1 MKWGSKSL
9 RIIMPLILVTLLI
22 LFFTFNT
29 FTPSSSKQVIQER
42 DPKFLDS
49 QAKSL
54 TSQTERTPQLILTDD
69 LASSEFMPEKTS
81 ATNGQL
87 MEMKRPNW
95 KLEEPFI
102 THVEGLEIEAAKGD
116 NIARYVLALNLRYCY
131 YSPLDA
137 ESLEVKLEEVQGYS
151 DGDTS
156 ADRIKEQYEY
166 CAGVEQDQR
175 SQFYTYLESAA
186 LDGFVAAQEEVG
198 SITSK
203 FFMQSQGYEKLE
215 RDAYIHKRDSFI
227 QQQYELLEQAAKNGS
242 VKALI
247 SLSNIHHSQA
257 MGGNSQIKSFAIN
270 QLILELTKS
279 NQLYNRYS
287 WFKEKQYKQ
296 LSPEQVETA
305 INMSEEWLEIINSN
319 GTLYLS
325 E

>member
-1 MKWGSKSL
+1 ML
-9 RIIMPLILVTLLI
+9 
-22 LFFTFNT
+22 
-29 FTPSSSKQVIQER
+29 
-42 DPKFLDS
+42 
-49 QAKSL
+49 
-54 TSQTERTPQLILTDD
+54 
-69 LASSEFMPEKTS
+69 EKTD

-87 MEMKRPNW
+87 VEMKRPNW
-95 KLEEPFI
+95 KLEAPFI
-102 THVEGLEIEAAKGD
+102 THIEGLEIDAAKGD
-116 NIARYVLALNLRYCY
+116 NIARYILALNFRYCY

-156 ADRIKEQYEY
+156 LDRITERYEY
-166 CAGVEQDQR
+166 CAGLKQEQR

-186 LDGFVAAQEEVG
+186 LDGFVAAQEEIG

-215 RDAYIHKRDSFI
+215 RDAYIQKRDRFI

-296 LSPEQVETA
+296 LSPEQIERA